1 VQALTLWALRS
12 SDVGGDCIAQSI
24 VLRMKLRFEI
34 MLTMK
39 RTRCRS
45 WMVWSSFSALMPD
58 SVIDR
63 SKIHENKTGFSSS
76 LIALFNVA
84 SQFDNLL
91 DSRATSS
98 KATLLGRTSGGRQ
111 QAQVETEGGVQAICT
126 EHRSEIR
133 R

>member
-1 VQALTLWALRS
+1 
-12 SDVGGDCIAQSI
+12 
-24 VLRMKLRFEI
+24 
-34 MLTMK
+34 
-39 RTRCRS
+39 
-45 WMVWSSFSALMPD
+45 MPD

-76 LIALFNVA
+76 LIALFNIA

-98 KATLLGRTSGGRQ
+98 KATLLGRTAGGRQ
-111 QAQVETEGGVQAICT
+111 QAQVETEGGVQAIRT